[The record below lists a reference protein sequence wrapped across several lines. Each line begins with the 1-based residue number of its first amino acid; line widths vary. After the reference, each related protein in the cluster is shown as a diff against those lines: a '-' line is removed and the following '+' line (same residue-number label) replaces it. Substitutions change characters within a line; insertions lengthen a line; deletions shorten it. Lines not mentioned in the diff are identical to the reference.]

1 MKRVSS
7 FIGFLLFSANSFAA
21 MTIPKIDM
29 SIGQTNSP
37 NDLVTSLQVLIILTV
52 LTLAP
57 SIIIMT
63 TSFVRIIVVFH
74 FIRQAIGLQS
84 MPPNQIIVGL
94 SLILTFL

>member
-52 LTLAP
+52 LT
-57 SIIIMT
+57 
-63 TSFVRIIVVFH
+63 
-74 FIRQAIGLQS
+74 
-84 MPPNQIIVGL
+84 
-94 SLILTFL
+94 

>member
-1 MKRVSS
+1 MKRVIS
-7 FIGFLLFSANSFAA
+7 FIGFMLFSINSMAQ

-29 SIGQTNSP
+29 SIGGSSSP

-63 TSFVRIIVVFH
+63 TSFVRIIE
-74 FIRQAIGLQS
+74 
-84 MPPNQIIVGL
+84 
-94 SLILTFL
+94 